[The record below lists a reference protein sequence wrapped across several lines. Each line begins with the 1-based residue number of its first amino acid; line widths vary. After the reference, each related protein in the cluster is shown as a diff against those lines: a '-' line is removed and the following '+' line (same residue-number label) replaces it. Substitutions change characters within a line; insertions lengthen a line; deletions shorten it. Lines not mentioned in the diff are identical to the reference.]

1 LNSARLVCVLC
12 ALILTC
18 SSVRAQSAA
27 PQPTALEV
35 VVSTQAGAVRLPGAS
50 VTVESATGVR
60 VASGVSDGEGR
71 FRVARLGDGTYRVAA
86 SLDGFQPAV
95 ISTVITGRPV
105 SVTIDMPIVLAT
117 SVDVMPVATAAS
129 MSDSVRL
136 RDTIDSK
143 QNDEFAEGGAMRA
156 ALKLLASVFTMPGGV
171 SIKGGRPDQAATQL
185 GTATLVDPSTGLV
198 RLTLPPD
205 AIDSVAVLANP
216 YAVEFGRFS
225 SGVVVLQTRRAGD
238 RWRARLNNFDP
249 GFRTKRHDDLHI
261 VGLRVFAPRFEVGG
275 PLIANRLFLE
285 QTAQYRYDAT
295 EIPSRPQDEVR
306 VDRWLSSFT
315 RLDGNLSPRH
325 SFTATGGLSPSRAEY
340 ATLGTFTPPDAT
352 VDIRDGIRHMAV
364 SEHATWSDH
373 LLSESMFRV
382 QTLKS
387 EIDPRGSLPM
397 ELLPETTLGHFFN
410 QQTRDTATFQWI
422 QSVTATAAGLGG
434 RHVMKAGI
442 DLLHSRYDGTSAS
455 RPVLIADSNRTLV
468 RRLDFDAPAQQ
479 NVSTTDLALFAQDR
493 FEPST
498 RWYMELGGRIDRDG
512 VLDRVNVTPRAGAG
526 VLFGENGNAVLRG
539 GYGLFYH
546 RTPSIVGAFD
556 EFDGF
561 TETRFGADGVT
572 PLAPPIYFTHVMSP
586 DLRPSRAAIW
596 NVTYDHRLS
605 RRWSLHGG
613 VLARNGSH
621 ELIVDPVRT
630 ATSGELQLRGDGRSR
645 YRDAEAGVHFTQS
658 TRLDLNATY
667 VRSSARGDLNAITT
681 FFDAVRSPVIGSNAY
696 APLGSDIPHRLLV
709 RGRVAPTD
717 RWLFLGVA
725 DWRTGSPYSTVD
737 AALDYVGLRNA
748 FRFPAA
754 FNLEVGIER
763 RVKIRKW
770 DPWIGVRVFNALNRF
785 LPTDVQGNVA
795 SPAFG
800 NFYNSEIRRLMFQFR
815 FAR

>member
-1 LNSARLVCVLC
+1 LARLLVALC
-12 ALILTC
+12 GLILTS
-18 SSVRAQSAA
+18 SSVRAQAI
-27 PQPTALEV
+27 PQPARAVEI
-35 VVSTQAGAVRLPGAS
+35 VVSTQGGTVRLPGAT
-50 VTVESATGVR
+50 VTIDDIRGVP
-60 VASGVSDGEGR
+60 VSSGVSDNDGR
-71 FRVARLGDGTYRVAA
+71 FRLSSLADGSYRVTS
-86 SLDGFQPAV
+86 SLEGFQPT
-95 ISTVITGRPV
+95 TVTMVVGARPV
-105 SVTIDMPIVLAT
+105 SVTIDMPIALAT
-117 SVDVMPVATAAS
+117 SVDVTPVLTAAS
-129 MSDSVRL
+129 ATDAIAS
-136 RDTIDSK
+136 RDTVDSK
-143 QNDEFAEGGAMRA
+143 QNDEFAEGGAVRA
-156 ALKLLASVFTMPGGV
+156 ALKLLASVFSMPGGV

-205 AIDSVAVLANP
+205 AIDSVSVLANP

-249 GFRTKRHDDLHI
+249 GFRTKRHDDFHI

-315 RLDGNLSPRH
+315 RLDGTLSPRH
-325 SFTATGGLSPSRAEY
+325 AFTATGGLSPSRAES

-352 VDIRDGIRHMAV
+352 VDIRDRIRHVAV
-364 SEHATWSDH
+364 NEHATWNDH

-382 QTLKS
+382 QTLAT
-387 EIDPRGSLPM
+387 EIDPLGMQPM
-397 ELLPETTLGHFFN
+397 LLLPETTLGNFFN
-410 QQTRDTATFQWI
+410 QQTRHTATYQWI
-422 QSVTATAAGLGG
+422 HSVTATAHGLGG

-455 RPVLIADSNRTLV
+455 RPVLIADSNRSLV
-468 RRLDFDAPAQQ
+468 RQLDFDGPARQD
-479 NVSTTDLALFAQDR
+479 VSSTDLALFAQDR
-493 FEPST
+493 FEPSN
-498 RWYMELGGRIDRDG
+498 RWYVEVGGRIDRDG

-526 VLFGENGNAVLRG
+526 LLFGESGSGVLRG

-561 TETRFGADGVT
+561 TETRFASDGVT
-572 PLAPPIYFTHVMSP
+572 PSTAPIYFTHVVSP
-586 DLRPSRAAIW
+586 DLRPSRAASW
-596 NVTYDHRLS
+596 NVTYDHRVS
-605 RRWSLHGG
+605 RRWSFHGG
-613 VLARNGSH
+613 VLARNGRH

-630 ATSGELQLRGDGRSR
+630 ATGGELRLRGDGQSR

-658 TRLDLNATY
+658 TLLDIDATY
-667 VRSSARGDLNAITT
+667 VRSSARGDLNAVTT
-681 FFDAVRSPVIGSNAY
+681 FFDAVRSPVIGANAY
-696 APLGSDIPHRLLV
+696 APLGSDIPHRLLA
-709 RGRVAPTD
+709 RGRLAPTA

-725 DWRTGSPYSTVD
+725 DWHTGSPYSTVD

-754 FNLEVGIER
+754 FKLELGIER

-770 DPWIGVRVFNALNRF
+770 DPWLGVRIFNAFNRF

-800 NFYNSEIRRLMFQFR
+800 NFYNSEIRRLMLQFR

>member
-1 LNSARLVCVLC
+1 M
-12 ALILTC
+12 
-18 SSVRAQSAA
+18 
-27 PQPTALEV
+27 
-35 VVSTQAGAVRLPGAS
+35 
-50 VTVESATGVR
+50 
-60 VASGVSDGEGR
+60 SDGEGR
-71 FRVARLGDGTYRVAA
+71 FRIEHLVDGTYRVAA

-95 ISTVITGRPV
+95 ISTVLAGHAA
-105 SVTIDMPIVLAT
+105 SVTIDMPIAVAT
-117 SVDVMPVATAAS
+117 SVDVTPVATAAS
-129 MSDSVRL
+129 MSDTVRL

-156 ALKLLASVFTMPGGV
+156 ALKLLASVFSMPGGV

-185 GTATLVDPSTGLV
+185 GTATLIDPSTGLV

-225 SGVVVLQTRRAGD
+225 SGVVVLNTRRAGD

-249 GFRTKRHDDLHI
+249 GFRTKRHDNLRI

-315 RLDGNLSPRH
+315 RLDGNLSARH
-325 SFTATGGLSPSRAEY
+325 SFTATGGMSPSRAEY

-352 VDIRDGIRHMAV
+352 VDIQDGIRHL
-364 SEHATWSDH
+364 SINEHAAWSDH
-373 LLSESMFRV
+373 LVSESLFRV

-387 EIDPRGSLPM
+387 EIDPRGGLPM
-397 ELLPETTLGHFFN
+397 ELLPETTLGSFFN
-410 QQTRDTATFQWI
+410 RQTRDSATFQWI
-422 QSVTATAAGLGG
+422 HSVTTTAEALGV
-434 RHVMKAGI
+434 RHVMKAGV

-468 RRLDFDAPAQQ
+468 RRLDFDAPARQD
-479 NVSTTDLALFAQDR
+479 VATTDLALFAQDR
-493 FEPST
+493 FEPSS
-498 RWYMELGGRIDRDG
+498 RWYVELGGRVDRDG
-512 VLDRVNVTPRAGAG
+512 VLNRVNVTPRAGVG
-526 VLFGENGNAVLRG
+526 VLFGETGNGVLRG

-556 EFDGF
+556 EFDGY
-561 TETRFGADGVT
+561 TDTRFAADGVT
-572 PLAPPIYFTHVMSP
+572 PLAPPIYFRHVARP

-605 RRWSLHGG
+605 RRWSFHGG

-630 ATSGELQLRGDGRSR
+630 ATAAELQLRGDGGSR
-645 YRDAEAGVHFTQS
+645 YRDAEAGVHFTHS
-658 TRLDLNATY
+658 TQLDIDATY
-667 VRSSARGDLNAITT
+667 VRSSARGDLNAITA
-681 FFDAVRSPVIGSNAY
+681 FFDTVRSPVIGANAY

-709 RGRVAPTD
+709 RGRLAPTD

-725 DWRTGSPYSTVD
+725 DWHTGSPYSTVD

-748 FRFPAA
+748 FRLPTA
-754 FNLEVGIER
+754 FRLELGIER
-763 RVKIRKW
+763 RVKFRKW
-770 DPWIGVRVFNALNRF
+770 DPWIGVRVLNALNSF
-785 LPTDVQGNVA
+785 LPTDVQSNVA

-800 NFYNSEIRRLMFQFR
+800 DLYNSEFRRLMFQFR